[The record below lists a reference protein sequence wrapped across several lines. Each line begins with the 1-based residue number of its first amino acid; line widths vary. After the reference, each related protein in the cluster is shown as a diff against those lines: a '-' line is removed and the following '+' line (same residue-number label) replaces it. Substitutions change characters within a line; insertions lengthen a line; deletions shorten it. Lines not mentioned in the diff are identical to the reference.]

1 MSLANMALSSASSA
15 LSSVKDMALNKLNSA
30 LHELLGDL
38 IGQWQTDKR
47 LYTLE
52 SASSTRP
59 LPADLM
65 VESFVLTDGV
75 SQPFSLHIQA
85 LVLNAKVEL
94 KQLYAR
100 PISLVTTLAD
110 GSTCRRSGYVTEAQ
124 SLDSDGGLAR
134 KSLLV
139 RPWMA
144 LLGHTLNSRVWQER
158 SAIDI
163 VEDVFADHASI
174 AAWRWDDDVAQHVAN
189 GLNGPT
195 GGVRKYCVQYKESD
209 LEFVQRILA
218 EEGLSWRVEEDTA
231 APGGHTMVIFANSLN
246 QAQDPTSGTT

>member
-1 MSLANMALSSASSA
+1 MSLTNMALSSASSA
-15 LSSVKDMALNKLNSA
+15 LSSLKDAALSKVNSA
-30 LHELLGDL
+30 LHGLLGDL

-52 SASSTRP
+52 SGSSTRP

-85 LVLNAKVEL
+85 LVLNAQVEL

-100 PISLVTTLAD
+100 PITLVTALAD
-110 GSTCRRSGYVTEAQ
+110 GSTHRRSGYVTEAQ

-139 RPWMA
+139 QPWIA
-144 LLGHTLNSRVWQER
+144 LLGHTLGSRVWQEC
-158 SAIDI
+158 SVIDI
-163 VEDVFADHASI
+163 VEDVFADHDSI
-174 AAWRWDDDVAQHVAN
+174 AAWRWDDDVAPTVA
-189 GLNGPT
+189 
-195 GGVRKYCVQYKESD
+195 
-209 LEFVQRILA
+209 
-218 EEGLSWRVEEDTA
+218 
-231 APGGHTMVIFANSLN
+231 
-246 QAQDPTSGTT
+246 

>member
-1 MSLANMALSSASSA
+1 MSLASMALSGASSA
-15 LSSVKDMALNKLNSA
+15 LSSAKDLALNKLQSA
-30 LHELLGDL
+30 LHHLLGNLVD
-38 IGQWQTDKR
+38 QWRTDKR

-52 SASSTRP
+52 STSSERP

-100 PISLVTTLAD
+100 PITLVTVLAD
-110 GSTCRRSGYVTEAQ
+110 GNTHRRSGYVTEAQ

-139 RPWMA
+139 QPWMA
-144 LLGHTLNSRVWQER
+144 CWPHSQQPGLART
-158 SAIDI
+158 
-163 VEDVFADHASI
+163 
-174 AAWRWDDDVAQHVAN
+174 QHN
-189 GLNGPT
+189 
-195 GGVRKYCVQYKESD
+195 
-209 LEFVQRILA
+209 
-218 EEGLSWRVEEDTA
+218 
-231 APGGHTMVIFANSLN
+231 
-246 QAQDPTSGTT
+246 